1 MKSLLRIIALAGC
14 VASLFAAPTAA
25 AAPTTAA
32 AAAAHAAQ
40 CRGTDRIVPKRL
52 RFARGRTTAVIKDTV
67 RLCTMHEYYFRARA
81 GQKITAH
88 LVTGNRTSMTLFTE
102 NGETVFDGTKDFEG
116 ELPEGGQ
123 YSLQIGTDVTAAYT
137 LEVTIR

>member
-1 MKSLLRIIALAGC
+1 MKSLLRIIALTGC
-14 VASLFAAPTAA
+14 VASLSAAPSVAA
-25 AAPTTAA
+25 AATTA
-32 AAAAHAAQ
+32 AAQ
-40 CRGTDRIVPKRL
+40 CRGTDRIIGKRL

-88 LVTGNRTSMTLFTE
+88 LVTGDRTSMTLFTSS
-102 NGETVFDGTKDFEG
+102 GETVFDGTKDFEG

-123 YSLQIGTDVTAAYT
+123 YSLQIGTDANAAYT

>member
-1 MKSLLRIIALAGC
+1 MRRPLLIVALTFC
-14 VASLFAAPTAA
+14 AA
-25 AAPTTAA
+25 AVSVAGAPGVLTTAA
-32 AAAAHAAQ
+32 TAAAQ
-40 CRGTDRIVPKRL
+40 CRETDRIIPKRI

-88 LVTGNRTSMTLFTE
+88 LATGNRTSMTLFTE
-102 NGETVFDGTKDFEG
+102 SGETVFDGTKDFEG

>member
-1 MKSLLRIIALAGC
+1 MKSLIRIIALSGC
-14 VASLFAAPTAA
+14 VASLCGVPSAA
-25 AAPTTAA
+25 ATPPTVP
-32 AAAAHAAQ
+32 AAQ
-40 CRGTDRIVPKRL
+40 CRQTDRIIPKQL
-52 RFARGRTTAVIKDTV
+52 RFARGRTTAVIRDKV

-102 NGETVFDGTKDFEG
+102 SGETVFDGTKDFEG

-123 YSLQIGTDVTAAYT
+123 FSLQIGTDVTAAYT

>member
-1 MKSLLRIIALAGC
+1 MKRFLRIIALTGC
-14 VASLFAAPTAA
+14 VASTLVAPAGALTPTA
-25 AAPTTAA
+25 PS
-32 AAAAHAAQ
+32 AAQ
-40 CRGTDRIVPKRL
+40 CRETDRIIPKRI
-52 RFARGRTTAVIKDTV
+52 RFARGRTTAVVKDTV

-81 GQKITAH
+81 GQKLTAH
-88 LVTGNRTSMTLFTE
+88 LATGNRTSMTLFTE

-123 YSLQIGTDVTAAYT
+123 YSLQIGTDANAAYT

>member
-1 MKSLLRIIALAGC
+1 MRRLLRIIALTGC
-14 VASLFAAPTAA
+14 VVSLSAVPSAAV
-25 AAPTTAA
+25 TTTSA
-32 AAAAHAAQ
+32 AAQ
-40 CRGTDRIVPKRL
+40 CRGTDRIIGKQL
-52 RFARGRTTAVIKDTV
+52 RFARGRTTAVIKDRI

-88 LVTGNRTSMTLFTE
+88 LVTGRRTSMTLFTSS
-102 NGETVFDGTKDFEG
+102 GETVFNGTKDFEG

-123 YSLQIGTDVTAAYT
+123 FSLQIGTDATAAYT

>member
-14 VASLFAAPTAA
+14 VASASAAPAKIASAT
-25 AAPTTAA
+25 PV
-32 AAAAHAAQ
+32 AAQ
-40 CRGTDRIVPKRL
+40 CRQTDRIIPKRI

-88 LVTGNRTSMTLFTE
+88 LATGNRTSMTLFTE

-123 YSLQIGTDVTAAYT
+123 YSLQIGTDATAAYT

>member
-1 MKSLLRIIALAGC
+1 MKSLLRIIALTGC
-14 VASLFAAPTAA
+14 AASLSAA
-25 AAPTTAA
+25 AAVAAKPAA
-32 AAAAHAAQ
+32 AAAAQ
-40 CRGTDRIVPKRL
+40 CRGTDRIIGKQL

-88 LVTGNRTSMTLFTE
+88 LVTGERTSMTLFTE
-102 NGETVFDGTKDFEG
+102 SGETVFDGTKDFEG

-123 YSLQIGTDVTAAYT
+123 FSLQIGTDATASYT

>member
-1 MKSLLRIIALAGC
+1 MKSLLRTIALAAC
-14 VASLFAAPTAA
+14 VASLFAAPSAA
-25 AAPTTAA
+25 VTPTTVPGV
-32 AAAAHAAQ
+32 Q
-40 CRGTDRIVPKRL
+40 CRGTDRIIGKQL

-81 GQKITAH
+81 GQKMTAH
-88 LVTGNRTSMTLFTE
+88 LVTGSRTSMTLFTAS
-102 NGETVFDGTKDFEG
+102 GETVFDGTKDFEG

-123 YSLQIGTDVTAAYT
+123 YSLQIGTDATAAYT

>member
-1 MKSLLRIIALAGC
+1 MKRLLRIIALTGC
-14 VASLFAAPTAA
+14 VASLSAVPSAA
-25 AAPTTAA
+25 ATPKTAPGV
-32 AAAAHAAQ
+32 Q
-40 CRGTDRIVPKRL
+40 CRGTDRIIGKQL

-81 GQKITAH
+81 GQKMTAH
-88 LVTGNRTSMTLFTE
+88 LVTGNRTSMTLFTAS
-102 NGETVFDGTKDFEG
+102 GETVFDGTKDFEG

-123 YSLQIGTDVTAAYT
+123 YSLQIGTDATAAYT

>member
-1 MKSLLRIIALAGC
+1 MRRLLLIIAAAGC
-14 VASLFAAPTAA
+14 LNAPAA
-25 AAPTTAA
+25 AKGAGP
-32 AAAAHAAQ
+32 AAQ
-40 CRGTDRIVPKRL
+40 CRHADRIVGKQL
-52 RFARGRTTAVIKDTV
+52 RFARGRTSAVVKDTV

-81 GQKITAH
+81 GQKLIAH
-88 LVTGNRTSMTLFTE
+88 LATGNRTSMTLFTA

-123 YSLQIGTDVTAAYT
+123 YSLQIGTDANARYT

>member
-1 MKSLLRIIALAGC
+1 MKLAITCALVVGLSPAALPPVNASSPAGAR
-14 VASLFAAPTAA
+14 VAG
-25 AAPTTAA
+25 
-32 AAAAHAAQ
+32 AQ
-40 CRGTDRIVPKRL
+40 CRGTDRIVPKQL

-88 LVTGNRTSMTLFTE
+88 LVTGKRTSMTLFTE
-102 NGETVFDGTKDFEG
+102 SGETVFDGTKDFEG

-123 YSLQIGTDVTAAYT
+123 FSLQIGTDATAGYT

>member
-1 MKSLLRIIALAGC
+1 MKRLLLIIAAVGC
-14 VASLFAAPTAA
+14 LNAPAA
-25 AAPTTAA
+25 AKGFEP
-32 AAAAHAAQ
+32 AAQ
-40 CRGTDRIVPKRL
+40 CRGTDRIIGKQL
-52 RFARGRTTAVIKDTV
+52 RFARGRTSAVIKDTV

-116 ELPEGGQ
+116 ELPESGR
-123 YSLQIGTDVTAAYT
+123 YSLQIGTDATAAYT

>member
-1 MKSLLRIIALAGC
+1 MKSLLRIIALTGC
-14 VASLFAAPTAA
+14 VASALAAPANIATAA
-25 AAPTTAA
+25 PAA
-32 AAAAHAAQ
+32 AAQ
-40 CRGTDRIVPKRL
+40 CRGTDRIIPKQL

-123 YSLQIGTDVTAAYT
+123 YSLQIGTDVTASYT

>member
-1 MKSLLRIIALAGC
+1 MRRPLSIIAATFCAASVFGAGAPAG
-14 VASLFAAPTAA
+14 VTATAAPA
-25 AAPTTAA
+25 
-32 AAAAHAAQ
+32 AAQ
-40 CRGTDRIVPKRL
+40 CRGTDRIIGKQL
-52 RFARGRTTAVIKDTV
+52 RFARGRTTAVIKDAV

-81 GQKITAH
+81 GQQMTAH

-123 YSLQIGTDVTAAYT
+123 
-137 LEVTIR
+137 

>member
-1 MKSLLRIIALAGC
+1 MKRLLLIIAAAGC
-14 VASLFAAPTAA
+14 VNLSSGTPTAA
-25 AAPTTAA
+25 RAASAAP
-32 AAAAHAAQ
+32 Q
-40 CRGTDRIVPKRL
+40 CRTADRLIQKQI

-67 RLCTMHEYYFRARA
+67 RLCTMHEYHFRARA

-88 LVTGNRTSMTLFTE
+88 LATGDRTSMTLFTSS
-102 NGETVFDGTKDFEG
+102 GETVFDGTKDFEG

>member
-1 MKSLLRIIALAGC
+1 MKSLFRIIALTGC
-14 VASLFAAPTAA
+14 VASLSVMPTGAVAPTAPA
-25 AAPTTAA
+25 A
-32 AAAAHAAQ
+32 AAQ
-40 CRGTDRIVPKRL
+40 CRGTDRIIGKQL
-52 RFARGRTTAVIKDTV
+52 KFARGRTTAVIKDTV

-81 GQKITAH
+81 GQKLTAH

-102 NGETVFDGTKDFEG
+102 SGETVFDGTKDFEG

-123 YSLQIGTDVTAAYT
+123 FSLQIGTDATAAYT

>member
-1 MKSLLRIIALAGC
+1 MRRPLLIVALTFCAA
-14 VASLFAAPTAA
+14 VVFAAGTPAGV
-25 AAPTTAA
+25 TTAA
-32 AAAAHAAQ
+32 ATAAAQ
-40 CRGTDRIVPKRL
+40 CRSTDRIIPKQL

-88 LVTGNRTSMTLFTE
+88 LATGNRTSMTLFTE

-137 LEVTIR
+137 LEITIR

>member
-1 MKSLLRIIALAGC
+1 MKSLLRFIALTSC
-14 VASLFAAPTAA
+14 VASLSAAPSVAAKPTAPA
-25 AAPTTAA
+25 A
-32 AAAAHAAQ
+32 AAQ
-40 CRGTDRIVPKRL
+40 CRGTDRIIGKQL

-88 LVTGNRTSMTLFTE
+88 LVTGKRTSMTLFTE
-102 NGETVFDGTKDFEG
+102 SGETVFDGTKDFEG

-123 YSLQIGTDVTAAYT
+123 FSLQIGTDVTASYT

>member
-1 MKSLLRIIALAGC
+1 MKRLLLIIAAVGC
-14 VASLFAAPTAA
+14 LNAPAAASRA
-25 AAPTTAA
+25 AAP
-32 AAAAHAAQ
+32 AQ
-40 CRGTDRIVPKRL
+40 CRHADRIIGKQM
-52 RFARGRTTAVIKDTV
+52 RFARGRTTAVIKDRV
-67 RLCTMHEYYFRARA
+67 RLCTMHEYHFRARA

-88 LVTGNRTSMTLFTE
+88 LVTGNRTSMTLFTQ

-123 YSLQIGTDVTAAYT
+123 FSLQIGTDATAGYT

>member
-1 MKSLLRIIALAGC
+1 MKRLLLIIAAVGC
-14 VASLFAAPTAA
+14 VNISSGSAPAARASSAAP
-25 AAPTTAA
+25 
-32 AAAAHAAQ
+32 Q
-40 CRGTDRIVPKRL
+40 CRSADRLIQKQIK
-52 RFARGRTTAVIKDTV
+52 FARGRTTAVIKDTV
-67 RLCTMHEYYFRARA
+67 RLCTMHEYHFRARA
-81 GQKITAH
+81 GQKMTAH
-88 LVTGNRTSMTLFTE
+88 LATGKRTSMTLFTQ

>member
-1 MKSLLRIIALAGC
+1 MNRLLRIIALTGC
-14 VASLFAAPTAA
+14 VASTLVAPAGAATPTLTSAV
-25 AAPTTAA
+25 
-32 AAAAHAAQ
+32 Q
-40 CRGTDRIVPKRL
+40 CRGTDRIIPKRI

-81 GQKITAH
+81 GQKMTAH
-88 LVTGNRTSMTLFTE
+88 LATGNRTSMTLFTE

-116 ELPEGGQ
+116 DLPEGGQ

>member
-14 VASLFAAPTAA
+14 VASLSAAPTAA
-25 AAPTTAA
+25 PAASAAP
-32 AAAAHAAQ
+32 Q
-40 CRGTDRIVPKRL
+40 CRGTDRIIGKQL
-52 RFARGRTTAVIKDTV
+52 RFARGRTTAVLKDTV

-88 LVTGNRTSMTLFTE
+88 LVTGDRTSMTLFTSS
-102 NGETVFDGTKDFEG
+102 GETVFDGTKDFEG
-116 ELPEGGQ
+116 ELPEGGR

>member
-1 MKSLLRIIALAGC
+1 MRRLLSIIAATFCAAC
-14 VASLFAAPTAA
+14 VFGASAPTDFT
-25 AAPTTAA
+25 TTAA
-32 AAAAHAAQ
+32 AAAQ
-40 CRGTDRIVPKRL
+40 CRGTDRIIPKRI

-81 GQKITAH
+81 GQKMTAH
-88 LVTGNRTSMTLFTE
+88 LATGNRTSMTLFTE

-123 YSLQIGTDVTAAYT
+123 YSLQIGTDTTTAYT